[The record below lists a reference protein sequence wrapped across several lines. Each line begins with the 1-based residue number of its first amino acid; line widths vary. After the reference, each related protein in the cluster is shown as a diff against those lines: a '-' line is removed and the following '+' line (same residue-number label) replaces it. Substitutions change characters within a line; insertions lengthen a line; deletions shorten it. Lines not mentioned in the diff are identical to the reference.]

1 MQIPADTTP
10 ANARAARL
18 KLALERELRPDEIVV
33 WHGWQLGR
41 LDPRSFMI
49 YVFAVPW
56 TAFSV
61 MWTIFAAAAVSSTG
75 SEGAG
80 LIGWAFPLFGLPFI
94 VIGLGML
101 AAPFWPAIQ
110 QGRVLYVVTDS
121 RVLKLSLGRA
131 LTVTIIPAD
140 RIGLAERREHR
151 DGTGTLTLAVK
162 IGKDIDGDRQTEN
175 FVIGLVADVMGA
187 QAAVSRIGASLIAAP
202 GAKSPRPG
210 SA

>member
-1 MQIPADTTP
+1 MQTPTDDTP
-10 ANARAARL
+10 PNARAERL
-18 KLALERELRPDEIVV
+18 KLALKQELHPDETVV

-49 YVFAVPW
+49 YVFAIPW

-61 MWTIFAAAAVSSTG
+61 MWTVFAAAAVH
-75 SEGAG
+75 GAAEQDPG

-94 VIGLGML
+94 VIGAGML
-101 AAPFWPAIQ
+101 VAPFWPALQ

-131 LTVTIIPAD
+131 LTVTTVPAD

-151 DGTGTLTLAVK
+151 DGTGMLTLAVK
-162 IGKDIDGDRQTEN
+162 IGKDSDGDRQTEN

-187 QAAVSRIGASLIAAP
+187 QTAVSRIGAKAKAA
-202 GAKSPRPG
+202 AG
-210 SA
+210 SVARAGNA